1 MSQNRPVPSVLM
13 KTSITKLEGILW
25 SIALPGFPQ
34 LLAGLWFKGALFV
47 ILEIIINVQSN
58 FNLGIMYSFLGE
70 TQKAATVIDYQWLM
84 FYPCLY
90 MFAMWDAYK
99 FADGQNERYSFLPF
113 VMSAYMV
120 TVGLMVSPKVYIFGK
135 FIGPIFL
142 PILFVVP
149 GVLLGLLIRSLLIRF
164 H

>member
-1 MSQNRPVPSVLM
+1 M
-13 KTSITKLEGILW
+13 KSSITKLEGILW

-34 LLAGLWFKGALFV
+34 LLVGLWFKGALFV

-70 TQKAATVIDYQWLM
+70 THKSAEVIDYQWLM

-99 FADGQNERYSFLPF
+99 LADDKKDKYSFLPF
-113 VMSAYMV
+113 VLSAYTV
-120 TVGLMVSPKVYIFGK
+120 TVGLMYSPKVYLLGN

-142 PILFVVP
+142 PILFVIP
-149 GVLLGLLIRSLLIRF
+149 GVLIGLLIRSALLRL

>member
-1 MSQNRPVPSVLM
+1 M
-13 KTSITKLEGILW
+13 KSSITKLEGILW

-34 LLAGLWFKGALFV
+34 LLVGLWFKGTLLV
-47 ILEIIINVQSN
+47 LLEVIINVQSN
-58 FNLGIMYSFLGE
+58 FNKAIMYSFLGE
-70 TQKAATVIDYQWLM
+70 THKAASVIDYQWLM

-99 FADGQNERYSFLPF
+99 LAQIKDEPYIFLPF

-120 TVGLMVSPKVYIFGK
+120 TVGLMYSPKVYVFGK

-142 PILFVVP
+142 PMLFVIP
-149 GVLLGLLIRSLLIRF
+149 GVVLGFIIRLIILRLE
-164 H
+164 

>member
-1 MSQNRPVPSVLM
+1 M
-13 KTSITKLEGILW
+13 KSSISKLEGILW

-34 LLAGLWFKGALFV
+34 LLVGLWFKGTLFV
-47 ILEIIINVQSN
+47 LLEVIINVQSN

-70 TQKAATVIDYQWLM
+70 THKAASVIDYQWLM

-99 FADGQNERYSFLPF
+99 IAGTNERYSYLPF
-113 VMSAYMV
+113 VLSAYTV
-120 TVGLMVSPKVYIFGK
+120 TVGLMYSPKVYIFGK

-142 PILFVVP
+142 PILFVIP
-149 GVLLGLLIRSLLIRF
+149 GVAAGLLIRSLLIRLK
-164 H
+164 

>member
-1 MSQNRPVPSVLM
+1 M
-13 KTSITKLEGILW
+13 KSSITKLEGILW

-34 LLAGLWFKGALFV
+34 LLVGLWFKGTLFV
-47 ILEIIINVQSN
+47 LLEIIINIQSN

-70 TQKAATVIDYQWLM
+70 THKAADILDYQWLM

-99 FADGQNERYSFLPF
+99 IADGHKGKYSFLPF

-120 TVGLMVSPKVYIFGK
+120 TVGLMYSPRVYLFGK

-142 PILFVVP
+142 PILFVIP
-149 GVLLGLLIRSLLIRF
+149 GVLLGLLIRAILIRVQ
-164 H
+164 

>member
-1 MSQNRPVPSVLM
+1 M
-13 KTSITKLEGILW
+13 KSSITKLEGILW

-34 LLAGLWFKGALFV
+34 LLVGLWFKGTLFV
-47 ILEIIINVQSN
+47 LLEIMINIQSN

-70 TQKAATVIDYQWLM
+70 THKAAEILDYQWLM

-99 FADGQNERYSFLPF
+99 IADGPKEKYSFLPF
-113 VMSAYMV
+113 VMSAYTV
-120 TVGLMVSPKVYIFGK
+120 TVGLMYSPKVYLFGK

-142 PILFVVP
+142 PMLFVIP
-149 GVLLGLLIRSLLIRF
+149 GVLLGLLIRAVLIRVK
-164 H
+164 

>member
-1 MSQNRPVPSVLM
+1 M
-13 KTSITKLEGILW
+13 KSSITKLEGILW

-34 LLAGLWFKGALFV
+34 LLVGLWFKGALFV

-70 TQKAATVIDYQWLM
+70 THKAASVIDYQWLM

-99 FADGQNERYSFLPF
+99 LADAKKDRFSFLPF
-113 VMSAYMV
+113 VVSAYMV
-120 TVGLMVSPKVYIFGK
+120 TVGLMFSPKVYILGK

-142 PILFVVP
+142 PILFVIP
-149 GVLLGLLIRSLLIRF
+149 GVLLGLLIRLFLIRV

>member
-1 MSQNRPVPSVLM
+1 M
-13 KTSITKLEGILW
+13 KSSISKLEGILW

-34 LLAGLWFKGALFV
+34 LLVGLWFKGTLFV
-47 ILEIIINVQSN
+47 LLEIIINVKSN

-70 TQKAATVIDYQWLM
+70 TRKAASVIDYQWLM

-99 FADGQNERYSFLPF
+99 IAGTKEERYSFLPF
-113 VMSAYMV
+113 VITAYMV
-120 TVGLMVSPKVYIFGK
+120 TVGLMYSPKVYIFGK

-142 PILFVVP
+142 PILFVIP
-149 GVLLGLLIRSLLIRF
+149 GVLIGLFCRSILIRF
-164 H
+164 KH

>member
-1 MSQNRPVPSVLM
+1 MKPSI
-13 KTSITKLEGILW
+13 SKLEGILW

-34 LLAGLWFKGALFV
+34 LLVGLWFKGALFV
-47 ILEIIINVQSN
+47 LLEIIINVQSN

-70 TQKAATVIDYQWLM
+70 THKAASVIDYQWLM

-99 FADGQNERYSFLPF
+99 LAGTKVEKFSFLPF

-120 TVGLMVSPKVYIFGK
+120 TVGLMYSPKVYLFGK

-142 PILFVVP
+142 PILFVIP
-149 GVLLGLLIRSLLIRF
+149 GVLIGLLIRSILIRF

>member
-1 MSQNRPVPSVLM
+1 M
-13 KTSITKLEGILW
+13 KSSITKLEGILW

-34 LLAGLWFKGALFV
+34 LLVGLWLKGALFV

-70 TQKAATVIDYQWLM
+70 THRAASVIDYQWLM

-99 FADGQNERYSFLPF
+99 LAEGSKSKYSFFPF
-113 VMSAYMV
+113 VVSAYMV
-120 TVGLMVSPKVYIFGK
+120 TVGLMYSPKVYILGK

-142 PILFVVP
+142 PILFVIP
-149 GVLLGLLIRSLLIRF
+149 GILIGLLIRSILIRF

>member
-1 MSQNRPVPSVLM
+1 M
-13 KTSITKLEGILW
+13 KASITKLEGILW

-34 LLAGLWFKGALFV
+34 LLVGLWFKGTLFV
-47 ILEIIINVQSN
+47 LLEIIINIQSN
-58 FNLGIMYSFLGE
+58 FNLGIMYSFLGD
-70 TQKAATVIDYQWLM
+70 THKAAEILDYQWLM

-99 FADGQNERYSFLPF
+99 IADGQKEKYSFLPF

-120 TVGLMVSPKVYIFGK
+120 TVGLMFSPKVYLFGK

-142 PILFVVP
+142 PILFVLP
-149 GVLLGLLIRSLLIRF
+149 GVLLGLLIRAILIRVQ
-164 H
+164 

>member
-1 MSQNRPVPSVLM
+1 M
-13 KTSITKLEGILW
+13 KSSITKLEGILW

-34 LLAGLWFKGALFV
+34 LLVGLWFKGTLFV
-47 ILEIIINVQSN
+47 LLEIMINIQSN

-70 TQKAATVIDYQWLM
+70 THKAAEILDYQWLM

-99 FADGQNERYSFLPF
+99 IADGQKEQYSFLPF
-113 VMSAYMV
+113 VMSAYTV
-120 TVGLMVSPKVYIFGK
+120 TVGLMYSPKVYLFGK

-142 PILFVVP
+142 PMLFVIP
-149 GVLLGLLIRSLLIRF
+149 GVLLGLLMRAVLIRVK
-164 H
+164 

>member
-1 MSQNRPVPSVLM
+1 M
-13 KTSITKLEGILW
+13 KSSITKLEGILW

-34 LLAGLWFKGALFV
+34 LLVGLWFKGTLFV
-47 ILEIIINVQSN
+47 LLEIMINIQSN

-70 TQKAATVIDYQWLM
+70 THKAAEILDYQWLM

-99 FADGQNERYSFLPF
+99 IADGQKEKYSFLPF
-113 VMSAYMV
+113 VMSAYTV
-120 TVGLMVSPKVYIFGK
+120 TVGLMYSPKVYLFGK

-142 PILFVVP
+142 PMLFVIP
-149 GVLLGLLIRSLLIRF
+149 GVLLGLLIRTVLIRVK
-164 H
+164 

>member
-1 MSQNRPVPSVLM
+1 M

-34 LLAGLWFKGALFV
+34 LLVGLWFKGTLFV
-47 ILEIIINVQSN
+47 LLEIIINVQSN
-58 FNLGIMYSFLGE
+58 FNQGIMYSFLGE
-70 TQKAATVIDYQWLM
+70 THKAASVIDYQWLM

-99 FADGQNERYSFLPF
+99 LAQTKEEPYIFLPF
-113 VMSAYMV
+113 VLSAYMV
-120 TVGLMVSPKVYIFGK
+120 TVGLMYSPKVYLFGE
-135 FIGPIFL
+135 FIGPVFL
-142 PILFVVP
+142 PMLFVIP
-149 GVLLGLLIRSLLIRF
+149 GVVLGLIIRSILLRI

>member
-1 MSQNRPVPSVLM
+1 M
-13 KTSITKLEGILW
+13 KSSITKLEGILW

-34 LLAGLWFKGALFV
+34 LLVGLWFKGTLFV
-47 ILEIIINVQSN
+47 LLEIMINIQSN

-70 TQKAATVIDYQWLM
+70 THKAAEILDYQWLM

-99 FADGQNERYSFLPF
+99 IADGQKEKYSFLPF
-113 VMSAYMV
+113 VMSAYTV
-120 TVGLMVSPKVYIFGK
+120 TVGLMYSPKVYLFGK

-142 PILFVVP
+142 PMLFVIP
-149 GVLLGLLIRSLLIRF
+149 GVLLGLLIRAVLIRVK
-164 H
+164 

>member
-1 MSQNRPVPSVLM
+1 M
-13 KTSITKLEGILW
+13 KSSITKLEGILW

-34 LLAGLWFKGALFV
+34 LLVGLWFKGTLFV
-47 ILEIIINVQSN
+47 LLEIIINIQSN

-70 TQKAATVIDYQWLM
+70 THKAAEIIDYQWLM

-99 FADGQNERYSFLPF
+99 IADAQKKNYSFLPF

-120 TVGLMVSPKVYIFGK
+120 TVGLMYSPKVYLFGK

-142 PILFVVP
+142 PILFVIP
-149 GVLLGLLIRSLLIRF
+149 GVLMGLLVRAILIRVQ
-164 H
+164 

>member
-1 MSQNRPVPSVLM
+1 M
-13 KTSITKLEGILW
+13 KSSITKLEGILW

-34 LLAGLWFKGALFV
+34 LLVGLWFKGTLFV
-47 ILEIIINVQSN
+47 LLEIMINIQSN

-70 TQKAATVIDYQWLM
+70 THKAAEILDYQWLM

-99 FADGQNERYSFLPF
+99 IAGGQKEKYSFLPF
-113 VMSAYMV
+113 VMSAYTV
-120 TVGLMVSPKVYIFGK
+120 TVGLMYSPKVYLFGK

-142 PILFVVP
+142 PMLFVIP
-149 GVLLGLLIRSLLIRF
+149 GVLLGLLIRAILIRVQ
-164 H
+164 

>member
-1 MSQNRPVPSVLM
+1 M
-13 KTSITKLEGILW
+13 KSSITKLEGILW

-34 LLAGLWFKGALFV
+34 LLVGLWFKGTLFV
-47 ILEIIINVQSN
+47 LLEIIINIQSN

-70 TQKAATVIDYQWLM
+70 THKAAEIIDYQWLM

-99 FADGQNERYSFLPF
+99 IAGAQKENYSFLPF

-120 TVGLMVSPKVYIFGK
+120 TVGLMYSPKVYLFGK

-142 PILFVVP
+142 PILFVIP
-149 GVLLGLLIRSLLIRF
+149 GVLLGLLIRAILLRSQ
-164 H
+164 

>member
-1 MSQNRPVPSVLM
+1 M
-13 KTSITKLEGILW
+13 KASITKLEGILW

-34 LLAGLWFKGALFV
+34 LLVGLWFKGTLFV
-47 ILEIIINVQSN
+47 LLEIMINIQSN

-70 TQKAATVIDYQWLM
+70 THKAAEILDYQWLM

-99 FADGQNERYSFLPF
+99 IADGQKEQYSFLPF
-113 VMSAYMV
+113 VMSAYTV
-120 TVGLMVSPKVYIFGK
+120 TVGLMYSPKVYLFGK

-142 PILFVVP
+142 PMLFVIP
-149 GVLLGLLIRSLLIRF
+149 GVLLGLLMRAVLIRVK
-164 H
+164 